1 MDEMSHKLFLSE
13 GSIDMASRTPII
25 VAEAEKWREFKPI
38 MQQENHEAE
47 PTVSELFHTPEVE
60 GLPKIIPT
68 VPCQLRNIDPYE
80 VNRNANRSCII
91 ALKGWRIHAIKTHVF
106 CQRCGHFFNMPHAI
120 CQSSEK
126 ITVTMMFHSLE

>member
-1 MDEMSHKLFLSE
+1 
-13 GSIDMASRTPII
+13 
-25 VAEAEKWREFKPI
+25 

-80 VNRNANRSCII
+80 
-91 ALKGWRIHAIKTHVF
+91 ALKGWRIHAIKTHLLPEMRPLLQYAA
-106 CQRCGHFFNMPHAI
+106 CNMPVCSKAAKAVI
-120 CQSSEK
+120 NGRTVKRRRLELAVGKKKLDTITLLIRGFFLFNNTRRK
-126 ITVTMMFHSLE
+126 ILLSKILMS

>member
-1 MDEMSHKLFLSE
+1 MSHKLFLSE

-80 VNRNANRSCII
+80 YQVVDPNIELEDDEDEEKLSIRPRF
-91 ALKGWRIHAIKTHVF
+91 GGRKT
-106 CQRCGHFFNMPHAI
+106 MPK
-120 CQSSEK
+120 ELR
-126 ITVTMMFHSLE
+126 TD